1 MTLKYNPNIPMI
13 AILVMGLSFHPMA
26 QSDRTTSIPSGNDL
40 SGSPTTAYLSSLK
53 GTRIQLDF
61 PKEPSAS
68 RFASLFHHF
77 EIWDVRPDTSRI
89 GVMSDRTKAA
99 GSYNRQLVFA
109 RPASEEITTY
119 LDARFAHPG
128 EAYTALVVLRTL
140 WLSDANN
147 VLEELVRNPEKFNE
161 KSKIRL
167 KAEIYAEKD
176 GEYIPLYRF
185 DSLQITVRNT
195 HTLMGKD
202 LSGMLE
208 QLADSATLVLAQKG
222 GEGRKISRAAILE
235 FNQSRFD
242 LSTGKDNSLSK
253 GVYRSFE
260 EFKNNTP
267 AAIEGEIKKE
277 KGNNFLY
284 LKETD
289 GHLYYTHSVWGYCD
303 GKNVYIMNNGTLEPA
318 WREGNAWYFFGQVRL
333 DPKKQGT
340 PKLVAPVEGPAMNSS
355 AGLAGNL
362 ALSLLPGNIGNADDP
377 YRRDSHIHIFTVDM
391 DTGKLY

>member
-1 MTLKYNPNIPMI
+1 MKHPIFL
-13 AILVMGLSFHPMA
+13 ILFLGFFVHSLA
-26 QSDRTTSIPSGNDL
+26 QTADSTRTRSVDS
-40 SGSPTTAYLSSLK
+40 SAAKGSLSSLK
-53 GTRIQLDF
+53 SIRIQLDF

-77 EIWDVRPDTSRI
+77 EIWDIRPDTVRI
-89 GVMSDRTKAA
+89 GVRSDRTKAA
-99 GSYNRQLVFA
+99 GSYNRQLIFT
-109 RPASEEITTY
+109 RPASEEIGAY
-119 LDARFAHPG
+119 LDARFARPG
-128 EAYTALVVLRTL
+128 EAYTALVVIRTL

-147 VLEELVRNPEKFNE
+147 VLEELVKQPEKFNE
-161 KSKIRL
+161 KTKIRL

-185 DSLQITVRNT
+185 DSLQIAGKNT

-208 QLADSATLVLAQKG
+208 ELADSATLLLAQKG
-222 GEGRKISRAAILE
+222 GEGRKISQAAILE
-235 FNQSRFD
+235 FNQSRLD
-242 LSTGKDNSLSK
+242 LSISKDTPLVK

-267 AAIEGEIKKE
+267 STIDCEIKRE

-289 GHLYYTHSVWGYCD
+289 GHQYYTHSVWGYCD
-303 GKNVYIMNNGTLEPA
+303 GKAVYIMNNGTLEPA
-318 WREGNAWYFFGQVRL
+318 WREGKAWYFFGQVRL
-333 DPKKQGT
+333 DPRKQGT
-340 PKLVAPVEGPAMNSS
+340 PGLVGPIEGSAMNSS
-355 AGLAGNL
+355 VGIAGNL
-362 ALSLLPGNIGNADDP
+362 ILSTLPGNIRNADDP